1 MSDVMSTHKPHTDT
15 PLDRAKI
22 ELIALGRTLMPD
34 QESLERTAA
43 TLILFGVW
51 AVIVVGPMFFPEAN
65 PPPWEL
71 QLGTTAV
78 AFLVLGRMW
87 NLEVERVLDGVTI
100 SANGSQS
107 QDNDRE
113 N

>member
-1 MSDVMSTHKPHTDT
+1 
-15 PLDRAKI
+15 
-22 ELIALGRTLMPD
+22 MPD
-34 QESLERTAA
+34 KDSLERTAA

-51 AVIVVGPMFFPEAN
+51 AAIVLGPMFFPEAE

-87 NLEVERVLDGVTI
+87 DIEVERVLDGVTI
-100 SANGSQS
+100 STDGGQPR
-107 QDNDRE
+107 DDDHE
-113 N
+113 D